1 MAFSAGTVTSEVD
14 IQEISAGS
22 VVVDSVTYF
31 APTATS
37 TADVFNATLATS
49 PESIFSEFEDSYG
62 DITVTNITIAI
73 AVAEILDVSTD
84 SVSITNM
91 AGTTPADADVAYESL
106 EVTFD
111 VAVGNLEAE
120 EQAEVLSE
128 ALKDGS
134 LDTLLNESASFPL
147 APTVQVIHVPQWP
160 EVEIWHHVP
169 PPPPPPLPMGPP
181 DSPSPPRWWRI
192 STMEIV
198 ALLVG
203 VFGVAVPLL
212 IGYVMWKL
220 GGKHFGCGQEDKAVC
235 MDLELSTA
243 LFTPPPPETTR
254 KSFFHSIATAGRT
267 SRVSTGRLLAGGQRS
282 SGHLESADLQVRDN
296 AGVCQ
301 ASPNAGG
308 LESGR
313 GDPDVRSLEN
323 RLESQVAASSLESR
337 WGDMPSS
344 VAKLVTANPIANLEQ
359 PVKAGTSLPLTKM
372 KPKPPLSSHEA
383 RALRVVRDNP
393 LLTMYKGLDE
403 QKKLELLHDVYAA
416 PCNEWSA
423 DDFKDADVSNPFFEE
438 NSPCKEASD
447 VHRSNPVFGEEY
459 SSWTGSD
466 GVDFWSGRFP
476 EEDDSA
482 FDMSNPLSGDETVVD
497 HLGESEHLE
506 RMS

>member
-1 MAFSAGTVTSEVD
+1 MFSELDMSALNNESFNTDFRNSFSLQMAFSAGTVTSEVD

-128 ALKDGS
+128 ALKVVW
-134 LDTLLNESASFPL
+134 
-147 APTVQVIHVPQWP
+147 PTGLWP
-160 EVEIWHHVP
+160 G
-169 PPPPPPLPMGPP
+169 PMQQ
-181 DSPSPPRWWRI
+181 
-192 STMEIV
+192 V
-198 ALLVG
+198 ALIQMRQAG
-203 VFGVAVPLL
+203 HP
-212 IGYVMWKL
+212 IMPTYVDE
-220 GGKHFGCGQEDKAVC
+220 GAEGA
-235 MDLELSTA
+235 
-243 LFTPPPPETTR
+243 R
-254 KSFFHSIATAGRT
+254 
-267 SRVSTGRLLAGGQRS
+267 
-282 SGHLESADLQVRDN
+282 
-296 AGVCQ
+296 
-301 ASPNAGG
+301 
-308 LESGR
+308 
-313 GDPDVRSLEN
+313 
-323 RLESQVAASSLESR
+323 AAE
-337 WGDMPSS
+337 